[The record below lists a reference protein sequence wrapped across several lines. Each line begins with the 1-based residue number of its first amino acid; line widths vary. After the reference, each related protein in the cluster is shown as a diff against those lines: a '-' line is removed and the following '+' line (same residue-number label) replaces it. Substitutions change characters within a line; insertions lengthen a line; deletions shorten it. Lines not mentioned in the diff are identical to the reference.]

1 MNTPPFQ
8 RNNDTQLEAVAA
20 NIVHQIGDA
29 LYEALPAD
37 VAHDH
42 FVHARQATND
52 RAIDF
57 AKDLIS
63 DYAKNSPPTEH
74 EALRT
79 QNDGTA
85 GLIATV
91 ATLIRQASGEHVL
104 DAAQLAQVLVERGVT
119 LVDQG
124 RVYAAATVCD
134 DGTVAPVSDSFA
146 TRTEAEHELAVLL
159 GDDYYRDRRPFIA
172 TSVLPEWRPVDDC
185 PPNNPQ
191 GDTANRRTTTP

>member
-1 MNTPPFQ
+1 MNTSPHHL
-8 RNNDTQLEAVAA
+8 NSDIQLESVAA

-57 AKDLIS
+57 AKDLIR
-63 DYAKNSPPTEH
+63 DYAKNASPAQH

-79 QNDGTA
+79 QHDDTA

-91 ATLIRQASGEHVL
+91 ATLIRQASGGHVL

-146 TRTEAEHELAVLL
+146 TRTEAEHDLAVLL
-159 GDDYYRDRRPFIA
+159 GDDYYRDRQPFIA
-172 TSVLPEWRPVDDC
+172 TSVLPAWRPVDEC
-185 PPNNPQ
+185 PPNNPRS
-191 GDTANRRTTTP
+191 DTADRRTTTP